1 VGKGVGLVAEWAENR
16 EADPASFGL
25 DPGFRAG
32 AHGGNAMQGFILDL
46 ANQPGTFA
54 DTAEKLA
61 QKGVNLLICGLTS
74 NGSGYVG
81 LVTSDDASTRE
92 TLDDIRC
99 KYREV
104 EVIPVSL
111 EHVPGTS
118 AKMTRTLSNA
128 GINIEFFMPT
138 GESGG
143 KTVVALGVDR
153 VEDARRVLGNQVISD
168 YGSLWPKA
176 VARIATA

>member
-1 VGKGVGLVAEWAENR
+1 
-16 EADPASFGL
+16 
-25 DPGFRAG
+25 
-32 AHGGNAMQGFILDL
+32 MQAFILELD
-46 ANQPGTFA
+46 NTPGAFV
-54 DTAEKLA
+54 DTAEKIA
-61 QKGVNLLICGLTS
+61 EKGVNLLVCGIS
-74 NGSGYVG
+74 SGDSGHVG

-92 TLDDIRC
+92 ALDDARC
-99 KYREV
+99 KYREL

-118 AKMTRTLSNA
+118 AKMARALSNA
-128 GINIEFFMPT
+128 GINIELFMPT

-153 VEDARRVLGNQVISD
+153 VDDAKRILGSQVISD

-176 VARIATA
+176 VARMSA